1 MLLTNSTV
9 KIKLGDT
16 LYTLQLTD
24 SDSPCK
30 IYINGENYNIATKDI
45 FKESLPINKI
55 YKDTV
60 KIFMMVN
67 EELIQLAVQENASII
82 DEDSHTILF
91 DNNSVQTCMYVT
103 EDTRTVENATTLTTK
118 EIRFESSNTT
128 IDLRESESVI
138 FDNVIID
145 TNNIILDYFRV
156 LDAVISTS
164 LLENDVTL
172 TDIMKDVKGLT
183 LTQKI

>member
-1 MLLTNSTV
+1 MLLTNDTIKV
-9 KIKLGDT
+9 KLGDA
-16 LYTLQLTD
+16 LYTLQLTEL
-24 SDSPCK
+24 DSPCK
-30 IYINGENYNIATKDI
+30 IYNNGTVYNIATKDI
-45 FKESLPINKI
+45 FKEYLPDNKI
-55 YKDTV
+55 YKDNV

-67 EELIQLAVQENASII
+67 EELIQVAVQENASII

-118 EIRFESSNTT
+118 EIRLESSNIT

-172 TDIMKDVKGLT
+172 TDTIEDVKGLT
-183 LTQKI
+183 LAQKI